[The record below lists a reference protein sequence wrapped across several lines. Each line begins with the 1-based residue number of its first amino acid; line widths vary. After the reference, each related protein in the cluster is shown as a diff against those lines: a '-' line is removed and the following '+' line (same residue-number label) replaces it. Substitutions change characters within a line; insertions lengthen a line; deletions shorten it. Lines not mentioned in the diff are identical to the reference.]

1 MRRIFISMS
10 KQSWKTGRYSLALFP
25 DEKKYSSHLYL
36 LLKTFGTFGYK
47 SIRKSLTLFDPC
59 SQPKLLF
66 SRRFLSGTER
76 NFMNSSRKISGRY
89 EPGPREKNR
98 LLQLITEVL
107 SIASSRRKALEILW
121 NRVVLNKLSE
131 RRN

>member
-47 SIRKSLTLFDPC
+47 SIKNNLNHIP
-59 SQPKLLF
+59 F
-66 SRRFLSGTER
+66 SMSPLIQMTQIV
-76 NFMNSSRKISGRY
+76 KTY
-89 EPGPREKNR
+89 
-98 LLQLITEVL
+98 QLGKEESIDVL
-107 SIASSRRKALEILW
+107 K
-121 NRVVLNKLSE
+121 
-131 RRN
+131 